1 MIRIKNLTKD
11 YGKNRGIF
19 DLSFEVQNGE
29 AFGLLGPEGAGK
41 TTVLQLL
48 MGFADA
54 SSGRCFI
61 HGKNCWRQSDNIKCF
76 TGYLPEQVSMPAY
89 LTGLSFLHFLSE
101 MRGIKSL
108 EKALNTAKRFE
119 LDLDKRID
127 RMNAEEKKKLAISGA
142 LMHDPEILLL
152 DEPSR
157 HLDSAMQNRL
167 FELLLEEKS
176 HGKTIL
182 LCSHRF
188 EEAERI
194 CDRVGMLKRGM
205 LVNVDDISSV
215 RKAIRKIFR
224 VSFSD
229 EQEAVKFVRKESF
242 EVQSMNGAQLM
253 VAVSGSLRPFLQAL
267 SEYEVLELENVAQSL
282 EKLFEHLYGGD
293 LYA

>member
-61 HGKNCWRQSDNIKCF
+61 HGKNCWRQADNIKCF
-76 TGYLPEQVSMPAY
+76 TGYLPEQVAMPPHM
-89 LTGLSFLHFLSE
+89 TGLSFLHFLAE

-108 EKALNTAKRFE
+108 ERALKTAASFE
-119 LDLDKRID
+119 LELDKRIG
-127 RMNAEEKKKLAISGA
+127 RMSAEEKKKLAISGM
-142 LMHDPEILLL
+142 LLHDPEILLL
-152 DEPSR
+152 DEPAQS
-157 HLDSAMQNRL
+157 LDASMQNRL
-167 FELLLEEKS
+167 MEILLEEKS
-176 HGKTIL
+176 RGKTIL
-182 LCSHRF
+182 LCTHRF

-194 CDRVGMLKRGM
+194 CDRIGMLNRGT
-205 LVNVDDISSV
+205 LVNLDDISVV
-215 RKAIRKIFR
+215 RMAGRKVFC

-229 EQEAVKFVRKESF
+229 EQEAVRFVRGEEF
-242 EVQSMNGAQLM
+242 EVQSLNGSQLT
-253 VAVSGSLRPFLQAL
+253 VAVSGSLKPFLQAL
-267 SEYEVLELENVAQSL
+267 AGYEVLELENVVQSL
-282 EKLFEHLYGGD
+282 EKLFKHLYGGD